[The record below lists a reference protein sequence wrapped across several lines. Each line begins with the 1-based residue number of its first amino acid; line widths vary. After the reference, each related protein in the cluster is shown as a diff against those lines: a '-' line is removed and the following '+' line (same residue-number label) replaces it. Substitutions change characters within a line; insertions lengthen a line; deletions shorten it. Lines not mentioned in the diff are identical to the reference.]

1 MLFRSGVTTDSL
13 VSKVPFQ
20 GSWFS
25 VDEWSLTLKEV
36 GDNSNWNIESGINN
50 VAATVKETVI
60 FAIDGRR
67 LATPAKGVNIIK
79 TVYSDGRIEVKKV
92 FVK

>member
-1 MLFRSGVTTDSL
+1 MVIGATTDSL

-20 GSWFS
+20 GTWFS
-25 VDEWSLTLKEV
+25 VDDWSLTLKEV
-36 GDNSNWNIESGINN
+36 GDNSDWSIESGINN
-50 VAATVKETVI
+50 AAATIKETTI

-67 LATPAKGVNIIK
+67 LATAAKGVNIVK
-79 TVYSDGRIEVKKV
+79 TVYSDGSIEVKKI